1 MINISKLLEEHL
13 LFLSDLMKNLQ
24 PRFVLVGSTQEGS
37 RLGVGNEADLTLHF
51 LAWRQCPPFKI
62 IKDAFHLY
70 KADTCPKWMDTFFND
85 DNQFMLEIFI
95 LQICL
100 DVEQSLDKIYRCKQ
114 NPERLSRQQTNKDYV
129 KKSCQNC
136 MSGNAFDN
144 TWFIQCVDCTVCV
157 SRTKMGVCLQFEWRH
172 ENIDKPVF
180 CSIDLVPVYN
190 IESEETKRVIR
201 LSNES
206 MLSRSHPP
214 AWYNNLKNFLKEDRV
229 VEELWSEGETVD
241 KVLLKSLGNGNY
253 FIRGGQ
259 RLKTDVLCGNK
270 RLLGAYV
277 LIKAIKSYLEIEDL
291 SNFMIKK
298 MLMGPTFVELA
309 STTRQPAPSGPGIVD
324 SSGAPVAELPLNRQA
339 TCDADLLQ
347 DILAHVKLKMYF
359 EPYIDLTN
367 MQVIRLKDMGR
378 RSNSS
383 SSEAHEEEYLMEDS
397 E

>member
-1 MINISKLLEEHL
+1 MISISKLLEDQ
-13 LFLSDLMKNLQ
+13 LFISSNLMGKLK

-37 RLGVGNEADLTLHF
+37 RIGIGNEVDLTIHF
-51 LAWRQCPPFKI
+51 LAWKQCPPFKI
-62 IKDAFHLY
+62 IQDAFHLY
-70 KADTCPKWMDTFFND
+70 KTDTCPQWMDTYFD
-85 DNQFMLEIFI
+85 DSNKFVLEAFI
-95 LQICL
+95 CRLCQ
-100 DVEQSLDKIYRCKQ
+100 DVEQALDIIYSSKQ
-114 NPERLSRQQTNKDYV
+114 NPKRLSRQQTNEDYITNSCTNC
-129 KKSCQNC
+129 KSEN
-136 MSGNAFDN
+136 STRS
-144 TWFIQCVDCTVCV
+144 TWFIQCVNCTVCV

-172 ENIDKPVF
+172 ENVDKPVL
-180 CSIDLVPVYN
+180 CLLDLVPVYN

-259 RLKTDVLCGNK
+259 RLRTDVLCGNA

-277 LIKAIKSYLEIEDL
+277 LIKAIKSYLEVEDL

-298 MLMGPTFVELA
+298 MLMGPTFVELE

-324 SSGAPVAELPLNRQA
+324 SSGAPVPELPLYRQA

-347 DILAHVKLKMYF
+347 DILAHDKFKMYF
-359 EPYIDLTN
+359 EPYIDLAN
-367 MQVIRLKDMGR
+367 MQVIRLKDMGS